1 MLDVDLHESKD
12 DEISRMVKIRSV
24 SSNEI
29 AIMRTGVDSRK
40 LAKSALHGDLSGVS
54 CCGAELK
61 KSLLHFC
68 LLFQF
73 VISFSTEFWTMS
85 IEIEELGGGLDRGA

>member
-1 MLDVDLHESKD
+1 MHETKD
-12 DEISRMVKIRSV
+12 DESSRMVKIRSV

-29 AIMRTGVDSRK
+29 VITRTGVDSRK
-40 LAKSALHGDLSGVS
+40 LAKLTLHGDLSVVS
-54 CCGAELK
+54 CCGAEFR
-61 KSLLHFC
+61 KSLFHFC

-85 IEIEELGGGLDRGA
+85 IEIAEVGGGLDGWS